1 MVFLPFSIFFF
12 IHHVDPII
20 EEVESGTEASSDS
33 MVVQV
38 YDPSSSRVYAHFLKA
53 ELAISRETLAQALKD
68 RAHAENEA
76 HKWFM
81 IGDYFYKKKSLTVKA
96 LFFLSI
102 ATLPRYVSSKLY
114 CSIDYLGLFGEIVVN
129 PRTFIGFCCKDWGSR
144 GDLRFV
150 PVTHI
155 QVSDPGNQI
164 ELPGRKLAVDSR

>member
-1 MVFLPFSIFFF
+1 
-12 IHHVDPII
+12 
-20 EEVESGTEASSDS
+20 

-76 HKWFM
+76 HKCFFFS
-81 IGDYFYKKKSLTVKA
+81 IVLKTVKA

-164 ELPGRKLAVDSR
+164 ELPGRKLAVDSRVLHSSVIVVIVCPGHPQS